1 MNANMKTLRCNCC
14 GNELPSDTIKFVVEV
29 RCFADFDGYLEEFE
43 GDIEDGVNSLLDNID
58 EMEEDGFDDDEA
70 TRDSIYILCKK
81 CRDNFLSDPFQI
93 GSMAF
98 DAENRKGT
106 LH

>member
-58 EMEEDGFDDDEA
+58 EMEEDGFDAEEA
-70 TRDSIYILCKK
+70 TRDAIYILCKK